1 MKVELVDHTDN
12 PDLLAG
18 AAAHSCH
25 SSRGSHEII
34 DSEDEEKLKRILRKS
49 IERGHTSVIEHAKF
63 TFSIKGIS
71 RTCSHQLVRH
81 RIASYS
87 QQSQRH
93 IKPDEEKYVTPPKIR
108 QDEEIQKK
116 FERTMS
122 EIWKSYRELAEDE
135 KVPVEDARFVLP
147 NATKT
152 NITVTMNAR
161 SLMNFFELRTCT
173 HAQWEIREMANK
185 MLSKI
190 RDKAPVMFED
200 AGPPCRRRGV
210 CPENDEDCELYDK
223 YIS

>member
-1 MKVELVDHTDN
+1 MKVKLIDYTEN
-12 PDLLAG
+12 ADLIAG

-25 SSRGSHEII
+25 SSKGAHKIVETK
-34 DSEDEEKLKRILRKS
+34 DEEKLKRILRKTMD
-49 IERGHTSVIEHAKF
+49 RGHTSVIEHANF
-63 TFSIKGIS
+63 TFGIKGIS
-71 RTCSHQLVRH
+71 RACSHQLVRH

-93 IKPDEEKYVTPPKIR
+93 IKPDEEKYVTPPKIKR
-108 QDEEIQKK
+108 NAEAEEK
-116 FERTMS
+116 FKETMS
-122 EIWKSYRELAEDE
+122 KIWKAYRELAEIE
-135 KVPVEDARFVLP
+135 EVPIEDARFALP

-185 MLSKI
+185 MLNKV

-200 AGPPCRRRGV
+200 AGPPCRRKNV
-210 CPENDEDCELYDK
+210 CPEGDEDCELYDK